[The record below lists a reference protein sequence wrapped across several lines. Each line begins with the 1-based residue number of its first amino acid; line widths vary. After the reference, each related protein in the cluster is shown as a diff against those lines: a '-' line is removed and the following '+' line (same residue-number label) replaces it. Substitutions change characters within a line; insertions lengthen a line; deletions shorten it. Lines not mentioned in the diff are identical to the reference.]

1 MCIRDRV
8 PRNSGHPRDQTAAR
22 IVTRP
27 TGHRH
32 DLVENLALVLLAGP
46 RIRLRIPGGDLGT
59 RLHRQPISH
68 APTAS
73 PFRGHSYV
81 RHGERFAGSFR
92 ESRRTLDYLGEDTT
106 EEEAAAA
113 TVAEYLRLIGA
124 LAAAAVAEGTEVSVK
139 LSAVGLSLIGPDGDA
154 TYGPDFALREAS
166 RIAAAA
172 YGAGA
177 RMTLD
182 MEDHT
187 AVDATLDVLFA
198 LRRQYPDIGVA
209 IQAMLC

>member
-1 MCIRDRV
+1 M
-8 PRNSGHPRDQTAAR
+8 AAR

-46 RIRLRIPGGDLGT
+46 RIRLRVPGGDLGT

-92 ESRRTLDYLGEDTT
+92 ESRRRLPRPHLQPDNAMARHHSREW
-106 EEEAAAA
+106 
-113 TVAEYLRLIGA
+113 VLRGNW
-124 LAAAAVAEGTEVSVK
+124 
-139 LSAVGLSLIGPDGDA
+139 
-154 TYGPDFALREAS
+154 
-166 RIAAAA
+166 
-172 YGAGA
+172 A
-177 RMTLD
+177 R
-182 MEDHT
+182 
-187 AVDATLDVLFA
+187 
-198 LRRQYPDIGVA
+198 RRP
-209 IQAMLC
+209 